1 MHIIKMQTF
10 KNRFILM
17 PTFQACFTTSK
28 HIALICTFHSCD
40 NGALF
45 KIFSHHLGLSNFL
58 LYCIGSDD
66 MKLRYI
72 FSCYDK
78 YTLSHT
84 AHSFLSNILK
94 QCTKTSPQ
102 LFKHIL
108 IGNISISLCLK
119 FAPLTCIK
127 EKSPNTAMLKFLD
140 FFNRE
145 KCTEGISRH
154 SSDSFLS

>member
-1 MHIIKMQTF
+1 MRTF

-45 KIFSHHLGLSNFL
+45 KIFSHHLELSNFF
-58 LYCIGSDD
+58 LYCIGSED

-72 FSCYDK
+72 FSSYDK
-78 YTLSHT
+78 YTLNHT

-94 QCTKTSPQ
+94 QRTKTSPQ
-102 LFKHIL
+102 
-108 IGNISISLCLK
+108 
-119 FAPLTCIK
+119 
-127 EKSPNTAMLKFLD
+127 
-140 FFNRE
+140 
-145 KCTEGISRH
+145 
-154 SSDSFLS
+154 